1 MSQRQLLYQPA
12 LPRMRFSAPIQPGIT
27 HPARV
32 DPAPSIVRSSAVDP
46 GAYMRLTRTGT
57 ATQSTAS
64 TTVAASSPVI
74 RVPITPA
81 PAAYSSANGPTR
93 SPPSEVIYVSSS
105 PAPEI
110 KDEMPTSETMPEL
123 AATESTHEL
132 AALGFY
138 ASSSPAPDSTITSK
152 MMHDLPALASNAA
165 TACTP
170 SAVPRKFNPA
180 STAYAELSDSDD
192 EPMIVDS
199 VMVDVKPSLDK
210 VATAHDPPPASAP
223 AHSASVVSASIDSA
237 PMPASSPAAI
247 TVKKRGRPR
256 KTDPPA
262 PLQQQQKK
270 KKAPA
275 RVPVADKGKGKA
287 PAVDEAPTGGA
298 PAPAVPQAKKARAT
312 RQRPDASDI
321 AAKTIALSYAV
332 NRLEHL
338 DEERK
343 EGRQALADANK
354 EILRLTVSVERYR
367 KLCSTFGLT
376 DSTCSDLATYP
387 QSQAYNTGFNGLAPA
402 PAMGDQFGAGW
413 GSGPTGASAWSGVAG
428 GSNMAG
434 GTGGEGPSGA
444 GAWSGVAGGSNMA
457 GDVQMAYGS
466 THNAYN
472 T

>member
-12 LPRMRFSAPIQPGIT
+12 LPRMRLSAPIQLGNT
-27 HPARV
+27 RPARV
-32 DPAPSIVRSSAVDP
+32 DPAPPIIRSSAVDP
-46 GAYMRLTRTGT
+46 GAYMRLARTGT

-64 TTVAASSPVI
+64 TTVAAPSPVI

-110 KDEMPTSETMPEL
+110 KNEMPASETMPEL

-132 AALGFY
+132 TALASY

-152 MMHDLPALASNAA
+152 TMHDLLASNAA

-170 SAVPRKFNPA
+170 AASAVPRKFNPA
-180 STAYAELSDSDD
+180 STAYTELSDSDD
-192 EPMIVDS
+192 EPMIIDN

-210 VATAHDPPPASAP
+210 VATARDPPAASAP

-247 TVKKRGRPR
+247 TVKRRGRPR

-262 PLQQQQKK
+262 PAQQQRK

-275 RVPVADKGKGKA
+275 PAADKGKGKA
-287 PAVDEAPTGGA
+287 PAVEEASVEGA

-312 RQRPDASDI
+312 RQRVDTSDA

-332 NRLEHL
+332 KRQERL

-343 EGRQALADANK
+343 ESRQALADANK
-354 EILRLTVSVERYR
+354 EILRLTASVEKYP
-367 KLCSTFGLT
+367 FGLNE
-376 DSTCSDLATYP
+376 SACSDFAAYP
-387 QSQAYNTGFNGLAPA
+387 QPQAYSTGFNGLAPA
-402 PAMGDQFGAGW
+402 PAMGDEFGVGW
-413 GSGPTGASAWSGVAG
+413 GSGPSGASAWSGVAG

-434 GTGGEGPSGA
+434 GMGGEGPSGV
-444 GAWSGVAGGSNMA
+444 GAWPGVAGGSNMA
-457 GDVQMAYGS
+457 GDVQMAYGGPQ
-466 THNAYN
+466 NAYE

>member
-1 MSQRQLLYQPA
+1 MSQRQL
-12 LPRMRFSAPIQPGIT
+12 FAPIQPGNT
-27 HPARV
+27 RPARV
-32 DPAPSIVRSSAVDP
+32 DPAPPIVRSSAVDP

-64 TTVAASSPVI
+64 TTVAAPSPVI
-74 RVPITPA
+74 RVPIAPA
-81 PAAYSSANGPTR
+81 PAAYSSAN
-93 SPPSEVIYVSSS
+93 VIYVASS

-138 ASSSPAPDSTITSK
+138 ASSSPAPDSTMTSK
-152 MMHDLPALASNAA
+152 MMHELPALASNAA

-170 SAVPRKFNPA
+170 AAAAVPRKFNPA
-180 STAYAELSDSDD
+180 STAYTELSDSDD
-192 EPMIVDS
+192 EPMIVDT

-262 PLQQQQKK
+262 PPQQQKK

-287 PAVDEAPTGGA
+287 PTVEEVPTDGA

-312 RQRPDASDI
+312 RQRPDASDT
-321 AAKTIALSYAV
+321 ATKTIALSYAV
-332 NRLEHL
+332 NRLQRL

-343 EGRQALADANK
+343 EGRKALADANK
-354 EILRLTVSVERYR
+354 EIMRLTVSVERYP
-367 KLCSTFGLT
+367 FGLT

-413 GSGPTGASAWSGVAG
+413 GSGLMSGPTGASAWSGVAG
-428 GSNMAG
+428 GSNMVG